1 MEVGPY
7 FISNFNNLLD
17 LNIFIE
23 EKSNE
28 FSNWQ
33 FRFENID
40 FLTFWGSFAI
50 FWCFQA
56 NVTCICTNVLLLCK
70 ILYLEFVTPNT
81 PGVPINVLIY
91 EAPKL
96 KFSQFSRFENFG
108 LNRLNFHTFKT
119 YFIFHIFFYFLRYT
133 EPSNQQYFPIS

>member
-40 FLTFWGSFAI
+40 FLTF
-50 FWCFQA
+50 
-56 NVTCICTNVLLLCK
+56 
-70 ILYLEFVTPNT
+70 
-81 PGVPINVLIY
+81 
-91 EAPKL
+91 
-96 KFSQFSRFENFG
+96 
-108 LNRLNFHTFKT
+108 
-119 YFIFHIFFYFLRYT
+119 
-133 EPSNQQYFPIS
+133 